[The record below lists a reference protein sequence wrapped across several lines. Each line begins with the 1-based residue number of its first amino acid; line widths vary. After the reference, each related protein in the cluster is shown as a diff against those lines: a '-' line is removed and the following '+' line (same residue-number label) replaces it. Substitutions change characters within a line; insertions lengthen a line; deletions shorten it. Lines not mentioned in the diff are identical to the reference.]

1 MSYGERKPPSL
12 GNVIAGI
19 FLVLL
24 ALCLIFAG
32 GGCTVMLFAMGGGG
46 GDIMGLLLISLG
58 VLAGGLVAGWFGVRL
73 IIGRY
78 E

>member
-1 MSYGERKPPSL
+1 
-12 GNVIAGI
+12 
-19 FLVLL
+19 
-24 ALCLIFAG
+24 
-32 GGCTVMLFAMGGGG
+32 MGGGG
-46 GDIMGLLLISLG
+46 GDIMGLLLISLA